1 MFGQHPLGDVAE
13 AIPGAFVEENRQMKR
28 TSFMIRSQSPALCL
42 VALAA
47 LATAPAFS
55 QSADSGN
62 GQLGSVSFEISC
74 SASAQTGFEKGLI
87 LLHHMMYDQAAAV
100 FAEASA
106 IEPSCAMLHWGEAM
120 TYFHPLWPGQPT
132 PKAMEQGQRT
142 VAEMKSADPGTQ
154 REIAFQD
161 AVAAFYD
168 LETDSYRARVN
179 AWAAAQEIVYQQYP
193 DDIDAT
199 AFQALALVS
208 TAPRGDALMTNQRQ
222 AGALMEAV
230 HKIAPYHPGAFH
242 YAIHAY
248 DNSTLAEHGLPF
260 ADGYGAI
267 SPDVPH
273 ALHMPS
279 HIYVRAGDWD
289 ETIAWNKRSA
299 TAALAEPMG
308 NVVSSHYAH
317 AMDYG
322 IYAQL
327 QKGEFGTAET
337 MLKDFLG
344 LENQQGNFGSA
355 YALSAAPGRVL
366 LEQDLWDKA
375 AALSVTPHSAV
386 AWEKFPQ
393 CVANIWF
400 AKGLGAAR
408 SGDPETVQQAL
419 LALKGIHTQLI
430 DGKQSYWSTITE
442 AQILTIEAW
451 SELSQGNDELALSLM
466 QKAADVE
473 DPIGKSPV
481 TPSHILPAR
490 ELLGDMALQLGRK
503 ELALASFETALG
515 FSPNRRRSLRGLQT
529 AKDM

>member
-1 MFGQHPLGDVAE
+1 
-13 AIPGAFVEENRQMKR
+13 MKR
-28 TSFMIRSQSPALCL
+28 TSPTIRTQPSALCL

-47 LATAPAFS
+47 LATAPAHGHS
-55 QSADSGN
+55 DNSRY

-100 FAEASA
+100 FAETSA
-106 IEPSCAMLHWGEAM
+106 IESGCAMLHWGEAM

-132 PKAMEQGQRT
+132 PDAMKQGQH
-142 VAEMKSADPGTQ
+142 ALAQMKSADPGTD
-154 REIAFQD
+154 RETAFQD

-179 AWAAAQEIVYQQYP
+179 AWAAAQGNVFQKYP

-208 TAPRGDALMTNQRQ
+208 TAPRGDTLMTNQRE

-230 HKIAPYHPGAFH
+230 HKVAPHHPGAFH

-248 DNSTLAEHGLPF
+248 DNSTLAEHGIPF

-279 HIYVRAGDWD
+279 HIYVRVGNWD

-308 NVVSSHYAH
+308 DMVSSHYAH

-327 QKGEFGTAET
+327 QKGDFETAET
-337 MLKDFLG
+337 MLQDFLG

-366 LEQDLWDKA
+366 LEQGLWDKA
-375 AALSVTPHSAV
+375 AALSVTPHSAI

-408 SGDPETVQQAL
+408 GGDPETGQQAL
-419 LALKGIHTQLI
+419 LALKGIHSQLI
-430 DGKQSYWSTITE
+430 DDNQTYWSTIAE

-466 QKAADVE
+466 MKAADTE
-473 DPIGKSPV
+473 DPVGKSPV
-481 TPSHILPAR
+481 TPSHVLPAR

-503 ELALASFETALG
+503 DLALASFETALG

-529 AKDM
+529 AKGM